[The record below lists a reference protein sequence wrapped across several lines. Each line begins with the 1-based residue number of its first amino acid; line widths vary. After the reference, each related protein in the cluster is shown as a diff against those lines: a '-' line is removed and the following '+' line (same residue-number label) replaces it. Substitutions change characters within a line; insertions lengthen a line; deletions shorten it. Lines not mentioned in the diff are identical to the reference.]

1 MEEEDFF
8 ESLEEPLLESDF
20 ELPESDDP
28 EELEE
33 SDDFDEPESEL
44 DEPDSFPDGAGLVD
58 DFLFEESFL

>member
-33 SDDFDEPESEL
+33 SEDFEEPESEL
-44 DEPDSFPDGAGLVD
+44 EEPDSEFDGAGLVD